1 MFSLRRAL
9 SWRIPYSR
17 TFKNTSSI
25 DPIPSYGLPA
35 KPSWSVNELLSS
47 YPTPELSPSTFKRL
61 HDLSA
66 LTPPEEGTP
75 EFGKLKR
82 ELEELVRLVEA
93 VKLVDTEGV
102 QPTELR
108 PIFEEGVED
117 ESQEAFND
125 EGSES
130 GRTLLKH
137 ASRTSDDFYVVE
149 ADRKR

>member
-9 SWRIPYSR
+9 SWRITCSR

-25 DPIPSYGLPA
+25 DPVPSYGLPL

-47 YPTPELSPSTFKRL
+47 YPTPELSASTFKRL
-61 HDLSA
+61 HELSA

-75 EFGKLKR
+75 EFRQLKR
-82 ELEELVRLVEA
+82 ELEELVKLVEA

-108 PIFEEGVED
+108 PIFEDGAEV
-117 ESQEAFND
+117 ESQEAFV